1 MNQDAQ
7 KPNVDHG
14 EIDKFSRLAEK
25 WWDSEGEFKPLHD
38 INPIRLDYI
47 DGFANLAGKKV
58 LDVGCGGGIL
68 SESIAKR
75 GAAEVLGIDLAE
87 KSLETAHYHA
97 QAQQLDNLSY
107 RCVSVE
113 DLAAE
118 TPHAYD
124 VVTCMEMMEH
134 VPDPASVIRACA
146 KLAKPDGMVFFSTIN
161 RNAKSYLHAILGAEY
176 ILNIVP
182 KGTHD
187 WQKFITPAE
196 LARMCRQAGLD
207 VIDTK
212 GMTYN
217 LLTRRYSLCDSTE
230 VNYMIACR
238 PV

>member
-1 MNQDAQ
+1 MQSVPLSADIGSFQQHGSAFWDA
-7 KPNVDHG
+7 HG
-14 EIDKFSRLAEK
+14 PYRT
-25 WWDSEGEFKPLHD
+25 LHQ
-38 INPIRLDYI
+38 INPARLQFVERFVVLS
-47 DGFANLAGKKV
+47 GLRV

-68 SESIAKR
+68 AESMARR
-75 GAAEVLGIDLAE
+75 GAAAVTGIDLAE
-87 KSLETAHYHA
+87 KSLKTAEAHA
-97 QAQQLDNLSY
+97 RMGGVDNVRY

-118 TPHAYD
+118 NPHGYD

-176 ILNIVP
+176 VLNLVP

-207 VIDTK
+207 IADIKGLGYKPFLKRYFLSGDT
-212 GMTYN
+212 
-217 LLTRRYSLCDSTE
+217 S
-230 VNYMIACR
+230 VNYMAACR
-238 PV
+238 PAEAV